1 MKDLFGENE
10 GEKIEM
16 RTRLYTST
24 KKEKT
29 RRKTELTDIDDI
41 DLWRRANGVYELC
54 QCMMS
59 KPERGKS
66 YHILTGGNVDL
77 LSHLLWIM
85 LHWPKIK
92 RLFLSCWAISAAD
105 IMLLARKLEAKEI
118 SGLEILLG
126 EIFPSK
132 YKQEWAKL
140 MEMYEAG
147 VITDIYKS
155 TIHSKVMLI
164 EAEDGTKLVVESSAN
179 CNMNPRIEQSCIT
192 ISEKLF
198 DFYDVYLHEVL
209 NDAEAKYTARETMKL
224 MNDETDKIDNDERA
238 ALLRENGVGDEMG
251 EPEEQPH

>member
-1 MKDLFGENE
+1 
-10 GEKIEM
+10 
-16 RTRLYTST
+16 
-24 KKEKT
+24 
-29 RRKTELTDIDDI
+29 
-41 DLWRRANGVYELC
+41 
-54 QCMMS
+54 
-59 KPERGKS
+59 
-66 YHILTGGNVDL
+66 
-77 LSHLLWIM
+77 
-85 LHWPKIK
+85 
-92 RLFLSCWAISAAD
+92 
-105 IMLLARKLEAKEI
+105 MLLARKLEAKEI
-118 SGLEILLG
+118 TGLEILLG

-132 YKQEWAKL
+132 YKQEWEKL

-192 ISEKLF
+192 ISDKLF

-251 EPEEQPH
+251 KPEE